1 MAPESGRRMPGPRP
15 FALARLLDAAGPA
28 RHMCIRFNTAR
39 TPVTTLK
46 DLIESRRFELAI
58 TMLILLNAITLGLET
73 SPTIMAAYGGLLLI
87 IDRAILAV
95 FVLELT
101 ARVVVYRGSFFRDPW
116 RIFDLVVVGIALLP
130 ATGSLSVLRALRILR
145 VLRLISIVPS
155 LKRVVTGFISALP
168 GMGSIVL
175 LLGLVFYVFAVM
187 ATKLYGAQ
195 FPELFGDIGESLF
208 TLFQVM
214 TLEGWSDGVVRPVME
229 IYPLAWLFFIPF
241 IVATSFTVLNLFIG
255 VIVSAMEEE
264 HEAEATA
271 ERKALQDDQ
280 VNMLAEIRAL
290 REEVRELA
298 RQRA

>member
-1 MAPESGRRMPGPRP
+1 V
-15 FALARLLDAAGPA
+15 AA
-28 RHMCIRFNTAR
+28 
-39 TPVTTLK
+39 LK

-58 TMLILLNAITLGLET
+58 TVLILLNAITLGLET

-116 RIFDLVVVGIALLP
+116 RVFDLAVVGIALLP

-271 ERKALQDDQ
+271 ERRALQDDQ